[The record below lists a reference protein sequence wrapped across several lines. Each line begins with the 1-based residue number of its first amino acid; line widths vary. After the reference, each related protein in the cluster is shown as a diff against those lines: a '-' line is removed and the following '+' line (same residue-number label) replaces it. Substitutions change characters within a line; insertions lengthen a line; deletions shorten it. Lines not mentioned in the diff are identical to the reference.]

1 MRDEE
6 IDAILEARDGR
17 CITRVIAAR
26 YLDMVKGLDWVL
38 MHNPERD
45 CEELRRSR

>member
-17 CITRVIAAR
+17 CITLVIAAC
-26 YLDMVKGLDWVL
+26 YLDMVKGLDRVL
-38 MHNPERD
+38 LHNPERGRED
-45 CEELRRSR
+45 LRRNR